1 MSINTN
7 YPSVGKNQ
15 PSQGFRDNFT
25 DIVNQFGQIRSKQIR
40 FESGDLT
47 GTSQVIG
54 TGAGEILFTAQIRD
68 NPELSGAE
76 SMLIPQGATAQRPS
90 IPLSGQLRFNQTIS
104 AFEGYNGGT
113 WVTLSGT
120 GGSLSAEDEGSDLG
134 VSVNTLNFVGPGII
148 ATDAGGGR
156 VNVTVSGGG
165 GGGGSILFVNDI
177 PARDLLVTVGGE
189 QVLVLNDAITADGIP
204 GEGEWAMFLRNQ
216 TNTAWFEVGTE
227 RRGDADHVESITI
240 EFNFDDGALQNIGV
254 VPIGRRVV
262 KVSVLVLVPWDTA
275 ATLVIGTI
283 GSPSLLMLTTEN
295 DLQGV
300 FIYEVDPGL
309 GAFLSNTGIRAVYT
323 ANGIPTLGI
332 ARVTIAYA

>member
-1 MSINTN
+1 MAINVK

-15 PSQGFRDNFT
+15 PSQGFRDNWT
-25 DIVNQFGQIRSKQIR
+25 DIDGQFTQIRSKQIR
-40 FESGDLT
+40 FESGDLS

-54 TGAGEILFTAQIRD
+54 SGAGEILFTAQIRD

-76 SMLIPQGATAQRPS
+76 SMLIPQGITAQRPS
-90 IPLSGQLRFNQTIS
+90 TPQRGQFRFNQTII
-104 AFEGYNGGT
+104 AFEGYNGST

-134 VSVNTLNFVGPGII
+134 VSVNTLNFVGPGIL
-148 ATDAGGGR
+148 ATDAGGGK

-165 GGGGSILFVNDI
+165 GGGGAVLFVNDI
-177 PARDLLVTVGGE
+177 PARDLLTTTGGE

-240 EFNFDDGALQNIGV
+240 EFQFDDGALQNIGV
-254 VPIGRRVV
+254 VPAGKRVV
-262 KVSVLVLVPWDTA
+262 KVSVLVSVPWDTA

-283 GSPSLLMLTTEN
+283 ASPSLLMLADEN

-309 GAFLSNTGIRAVYT
+309 GAVLVNTGIRASYS
-323 ANGIPTLGI
+323 ANGIPTLGTV
-332 ARVTIAYA
+332 RVTIAYA